1 MDNNKQ
7 ATPPPEDETLGDR
20 KPGSCVFA
28 DYFKVQF
35 YNATSLCWEDV
46 QIRYKKQD
54 DAEEA
59 FLPGCRCRVM
69 RVTMEGRAPM
79 AGTDSGFAN
88 VWARGERITNTANG
102 SEHVVL
108 SASRASVRV
117 ICTVRPT
124 QNADDFKMPFVPFDT
139 TTLPGQYGYSRGG
152 KLTPEEMGALMQRI
166 ATESDEMKK
175 KNSAGATAKSAKV
188 KRTKK
193 AGKVKAETPAAPAQA
208 DSAAPAKVAKV
219 TPYKWHGIA
228 ASNVAKVLCEPRF
241 NLKDGDAVAG
251 VLNTLGLKCCKEIVD
266 RLFSC
271 VRRGEYPASTGP
283 KVEVSDADAAELLA
297 ACNG

>member
-1 MDNNKQ
+1 MEHKN
-7 ATPPPEDETLGDR
+7 ATTPPEDETFGDR

-46 QIRYKKQD
+46 QVRYRKQD
-54 DAEEA
+54 EAEAA

-69 RVTMEGRAPM
+69 RVTMEGRAPV

-124 QNADDFKMPFVPFDT
+124 TNADDFKMPFVPFDT

-152 KLTPEEMGALMQRI
+152 KLTAEEMGALMQRI
-166 ATESDEMKK
+166 ATEADEMKK
-175 KNSAGATAKSAKV
+175 KNSAGAAKKSAKV
-188 KRTKK
+188 ETRKRARVRAKVAEMK
-193 AGKVKAETPAAPAQA
+193 ATTPPAAPAQA

-241 NLKDGDAVAG
+241 NLKDGDA
-251 VLNTLGLKCCKEIVD
+251 
-266 RLFSC
+266 
-271 VRRGEYPASTGP
+271 
-283 KVEVSDADAAELLA
+283 DAAELLA